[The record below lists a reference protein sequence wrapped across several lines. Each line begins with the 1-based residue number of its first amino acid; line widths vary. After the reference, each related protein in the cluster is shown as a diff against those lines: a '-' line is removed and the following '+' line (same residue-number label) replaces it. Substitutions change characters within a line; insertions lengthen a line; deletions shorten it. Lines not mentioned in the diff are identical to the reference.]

1 MEGEDRSVDD
11 LVAKCDSGLLVKRLW
26 YIRYVDEK
34 EMLLT
39 GMTRDG
45 LFKIEGGKVAGPVKN
60 LRFNESPLVFL
71 ANAVA
76 MSAPE
81 RLGDWAVV
89 PGVMSEGFT
98 FSSKTESV

>member
-1 MEGEDRSVDD
+1 
-11 LVAKCDSGLLVKRLW
+11 
-26 YIRYVDEK
+26 
-34 EMLLT
+34 
-39 GMTRDG
+39 MTRDG
-45 LFKIEGGKVAGPVKN
+45 LFRIEKGKVAGPVKN

-81 RLGDWAVV
+81 RVGDGLVV
-89 PGVMSEGFT
+89 PGVLSEGFT